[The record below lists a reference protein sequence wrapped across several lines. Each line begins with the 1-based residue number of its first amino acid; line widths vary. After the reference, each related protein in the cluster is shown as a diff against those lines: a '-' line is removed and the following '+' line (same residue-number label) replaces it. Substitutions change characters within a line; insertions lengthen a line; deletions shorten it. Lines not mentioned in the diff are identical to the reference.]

1 MISFARSVS
10 ILQVILRWW
19 SNRLIFSKLK
29 DKRVKAAILAIEILI
44 SFVLFYTLSGGM
56 GVEFDEGF
64 TWNIVVYNSFRGIC
78 AATAAD
84 VHPPL
89 YYLIIKVAFLLF
101 GQSIKVLTWVSIVP
115 VLLGMILSSV
125 FISKRW
131 GFGTALIFN
140 LAYGFAPFIL
150 HYNMNLRMYSWM
162 EFFVLGTVLICYEI
176 YLEHKTSYYILLF
189 IFSILA
195 VYTQYFALLPIA
207 FSYLWLFI
215 CILRSRGFKKCIP
228 FIVVCVLDVVCYL
241 PWLLYGMG
249 NMGVGGGGKPE
260 SYKFF
265 FDLNEIFTTLF
276 RSNLENCVIM
286 SVILIILAVVLFV
299 AFHKRY
305 SGGEKSFI
313 IMLTCNVFF
322 CWIVAQFVGKLN
334 GHHFE
339 MRYVIYC
346 LMFVWL
352 ILSIVYTRCNL
363 FVSVVFLLWVMEF
376 GLSSY
381 LIERSYEYDT
391 TVKMPYTME
400 FIEANVES
408 DAVIVYNY
416 DPGFWM
422 AFDYYMPGH
431 EFIYID
437 DLDFETIDTDEFW
450 MLNHDAVPFPDET
463 VEEYG
468 LEIEMYP
475 GMGFMEPETFDMWK
489 VKVNR

>member
-1 MISFARSVS
+1 MNKRLELSKFND
-10 ILQVILRWW
+10 
-19 SNRLIFSKLK
+19 NRI
-29 DKRVKAAILAIEILI
+29 KAGILAIEILI
-44 SFVLFYTLSGGM
+44 SFVVFCTLSGGM

-89 YYLIIKVAFLLF
+89 YYLIIKSAFLIF

-115 VLLGMILSSV
+115 VLLGMILSSIL
-125 FISKRW
+125 ISKRW
-131 GFGTALIFN
+131 GFSTALIFN

-162 EFFVLGTVLICYEI
+162 ELFVLGTILMCYEI
-176 YLEHKTSYYILLF
+176 YREDKVSDYILLF
-189 IFSILA
+189 LFSILA

-215 CILRSRGFKKCIP
+215 SIIRRKGIKKCIP
-228 FIVVCVLDVVCYL
+228 FLMVCVMDVVCYL
-241 PWLLYGMG
+241 PWLMYGMS
-249 NMGVGGGGKPE
+249 NMGVGGGGTPE

-265 FDLNEIFTTLF
+265 FDLKEIFTTLF
-276 RSNLENCVIM
+276 KTNLENCVLM
-286 SVILIILAVVLFV
+286 SVILIVLAVFLFIV
-299 AFHKRY
+299 FHKRY

-313 IMLTCNVFF
+313 IMLSCNVFF
-322 CWIVAQFVGKLN
+322 CWTVGQFVGKLN

-352 ILSIVYTRCNL
+352 ILSIVYTRCNI
-363 FVSVVFLLWVMEF
+363 FVTGAFLLWMVEF

-391 TVKMPYTME
+391 TSLMPQTMA

-437 DLDFETIDTDEFW
+437 NLDLETIETDEFW
-450 MLNHDAVPFPDET
+450 MLNHETVPFS
-463 VEEYG
+463 EEVMKKYG
-468 LEIEMYP
+468 LEIEVYP
-475 GMGFMEPETFDMWK
+475 GMGFMYPETFDMWK

>member
-1 MISFARSVS
+1 VNKRLKLSKFND
-10 ILQVILRWW
+10 
-19 SNRLIFSKLK
+19 NRI
-29 DKRVKAAILAIEILI
+29 KAGILAIEILI
-44 SFVLFYTLSGGM
+44 SFAVFCTLSGGM

-89 YYLIIKVAFLLF
+89 YYLIIKSAFLIF

-115 VLLGMILSSV
+115 VLLGMILSSIL
-125 FISKRW
+125 ISKRW
-131 GFGTALIFN
+131 GFSTALIFN

-162 EFFVLGTVLICYEI
+162 ELFILGTILMCYEI
-176 YLEHKTSYYILLF
+176 YREDKVSDYILLF
-189 IFSILA
+189 LFSILA

-215 CILRSRGFKKCIP
+215 SIIRRNGIKKCIP
-228 FIVVCVLDVVCYL
+228 FLMVCVMDVVCYL
-241 PWLLYGMG
+241 PWLMYGMS
-249 NMGVGGGGKPE
+249 NMGVGGGGTPE

-265 FDLNEIFTTLF
+265 FDLKEIFTTLF
-276 RSNLENCVIM
+276 KTNLENCVLM
-286 SVILIILAVVLFV
+286 SVILIVLAVFLFIV
-299 AFHKRY
+299 FHKRY
-305 SGGEKSFI
+305 SGSEKSFI
-313 IMLTCNVFF
+313 IMLACNVLF

-352 ILSIVYTRCNL
+352 ILSIVYTRCNYL
-363 FVSVVFLLWVMEF
+363 ASIIFMLWVTEL

-381 LIERSYEYDT
+381 LIERAYEYDT
-391 TVKMPYTME
+391 TPLLAQTVE
-400 FIEANVES
+400 FINSNIEP
-408 DAVIVYNY
+408 DALIVYDHTPNFDMAY
-416 DPGFWM
+416 DF
-422 AFDYYMPGH
+422 YIPGH
-431 EFIYID
+431 KYVYID
-437 DLDFETIDTDEFW
+437 DFNLDIIDEDEFW
-450 MLNHDAVPFPDET
+450 VLNHNYWQFS
-463 VEEYG
+463 EEDIEKYG
-468 LEIEMYP
+468 LEIEVYP
-475 GMGFMEPETFDMWK
+475 GMGFMDPETFDIWK